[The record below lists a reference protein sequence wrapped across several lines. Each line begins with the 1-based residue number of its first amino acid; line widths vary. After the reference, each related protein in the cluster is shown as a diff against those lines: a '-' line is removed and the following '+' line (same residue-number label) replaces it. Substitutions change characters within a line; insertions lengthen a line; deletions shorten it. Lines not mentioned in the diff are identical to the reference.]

1 MTDLKLTDEEVRVL
15 GCLIEKEMTIPDYY
29 PLSLNAL
36 VNGCNQKSNREPVVT
51 YDEETV
57 LKALEGLKGKELVWQ
72 SDLSRVAKYSHNF
85 LKARNLVNKEAA
97 ILCVLF
103 LRGHQTAGEIRE
115 RTERLYRFNTIEE
128 AKEVLNSL
136 DEMGYVKLLPRQHGL
151 KEPRYTHL
159 LSDVTEDPVS
169 PYKDETHM
177 SPSLTQDNENTLP
190 FKGRDRVGMGS
201 SSEQI
206 NKLQDELTRL
216 RQELEELRQEFQE
229 FKSQF

>member
-1 MTDLKLTDEEVRVL
+1 MIDLKLTDEEVRVL
-15 GCLIEKEMTIPDYY
+15 GCLLEKEMTTPDYY

-36 VNGCNQKSNREPVVT
+36 VNGCNQKSNREPVVS
-51 YDEETV
+51 YDEKTV
-57 LKALEGLKGKELVWQ
+57 LKALDSLKGKELVWQ

-85 LKARNLVNKEAA
+85 LKAHNLVNKEAA
-97 ILCVLF
+97 ILCILF

-136 DEMGYVKLLPRQHGL
+136 EEMGYVKLLPRQHGL

-159 LSDVTEDPVS
+159 LSDVTEDPGKEVTAHPLS
-169 PYKDETHM
+169 PVHHNNAED
-177 SPSLTQDNENTLP
+177 
-190 FKGRDRVGMGS
+190 
-201 SSEQI
+201 EQI
-206 NKLQDELTRL
+206 NKLRDELTRL
-216 RQELEELRQEFQE
+216 RQELEELQQEFQE

>member
-15 GCLIEKEMTIPDYY
+15 GCLIEKEMTTPDYY

-36 VNGCNQKSNREPVVT
+36 VNGCNQKSNREPVVS

-57 LKALEGLKGKELVWQ
+57 LKTLASLKGKDLVWQ

-103 LRGHQTAGEIRE
+103 LRGPQTAGEIRE

-128 AKEVLNSL
+128 AKEVLNNL
-136 DEMGYVKLLPRQHGL
+136 EDMGYVKLLPRRHGL

-159 LSDVTEDPVS
+159 LSDIIADIMADVMEHPGREMTAHPVS
-169 PYKDETHM
+169 PAHDTNAEDERI
-177 SPSLTQDNENTLP
+177 
-190 FKGRDRVGMGS
+190 K
-201 SSEQI
+201 
-206 NKLQDELTRL
+206 KLGEELTRL

-229 FKSQF
+229 FKRQF

>member
-15 GCLIEKEMTIPDYY
+15 GCLIEKEMTTPDYY

-36 VNGCNQKSNREPVVT
+36 VNGCNQKSNREPVVS

-57 LKALEGLKGKELVWQ
+57 LRTLQNLKGMDLVWQ

-103 LRGHQTAGEIRE
+103 LRGPQTAGEIRE
-115 RTERLYRFNTIEE
+115 LTERLYRFNTIEE
-128 AKEVLNSL
+128 AKDVLNNL
-136 DEMGYVKLLPRQHGL
+136 EEMGYVKLLPRQHGL

-159 LSDVTEDPVS
+159 LSDMMEHPVREVPAHSVS
-169 PYKDETHM
+169 PAHDINAE
-177 SPSLTQDNENTLP
+177 D
-190 FKGRDRVGMGS
+190 
-201 SSEQI
+201 EQI
-206 NKLQDELTRL
+206 KKLGEELTRL

-229 FKSQF
+229 FKRQF

>member
-1 MTDLKLTDEEVRVL
+1 
-15 GCLIEKEMTIPDYY
+15 MTIPDYY

-103 LRGHQTAGEIRE
+103 LRGPQTAGEIRE
-115 RTERLYRFNTIEE
+115 RTERLYRFNTIEHPGR
-128 AKEVLNSL
+128 
-136 DEMGYVKLLPRQHGL
+136 EMT
-151 KEPRYTHL
+151 TH
-159 LSDVTEDPVS
+159 TVS
-169 PYKDETHM
+169 PAHDIYAEDERIK
-177 SPSLTQDNENTLP
+177 TL
-190 FKGRDRVGMGS
+190 G
-201 SSEQI
+201 E
-206 NKLQDELTRL
+206 ELTRL